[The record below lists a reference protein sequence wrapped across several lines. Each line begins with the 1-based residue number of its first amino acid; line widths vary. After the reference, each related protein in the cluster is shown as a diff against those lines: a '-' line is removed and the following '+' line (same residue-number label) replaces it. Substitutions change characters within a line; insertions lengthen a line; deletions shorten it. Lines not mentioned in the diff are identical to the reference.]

1 MGAGLLDNRSRKE
14 GEVPLLDDKVR
25 KQVQDALAGIDRPV
39 KMVMFTQGEGGA
51 LECQYCSE
59 TRELVDEVS
68 QQSEKLSL
76 EVLDFQADEARAQE
90 LGVDKI
96 PALVLLANGDGTAK
110 HHGVRLY
117 GIPAGYE
124 FSSLVEGLRM
134 VGTGDVKLAD
144 ATRQALARLTTP
156 VHLQVFVTPT

>member
-1 MGAGLLDNRSRKE
+1 M
-14 GEVPLLDDKVR
+14 PLLDDKVR
-25 KQVQDALAGIDRPV
+25 KQVRDALAAIERPV
-39 KMVMFTQGEGGA
+39 KIVMFTQGEGGA
-51 LECQYCSE
+51 LECDYCSE
-59 TRELVDEVS
+59 TRELVEEVS

-90 LGVDKI
+90 YGVDKI
-96 PALVLLANGDGTAK
+96 PAVVLLADGGAT

-144 ATRQALARLTTP
+144 ATRQALTRLTKP